1 MKKDKKGFNL
11 AEVLITLT
19 ILGVVAAISISSITN
34 FYKKTMTIARLKV
47 AYSMLDNMTRQ
58 SYVENGYPP
67 IETFSEQDFKTYF
80 LKYLNVSKYCATGNK
95 ATDEK
100 GCFKNGTYKNYG
112 ASENA
117 TDNNGNEIKRD
128 MWSDLD
134 GQTGFAGGYGP
145 NSTFKVVLKNGMSL
159 GVANN
164 YARANGYAIIVD
176 IDGPNKGDSKLG
188 QDVFQFVYSAPE
200 LQSYVRANDERYGP
214 NGAYRKYMADC
225 TSGIFLV
232 HYYPRSEYCD
242 TTRDNAKTYCKKN
255 GGYLSHGMRN
265 GSGCAS
271 LIIKDGWKISSD
283 YPWGYAHKK

>member
-1 MKKDKKGFNL
+1 M
-11 AEVLITLT
+11 T
-19 ILGVVAAISISSITN
+19 ILGVVAAISISLITN

-47 AYSMLDNMTRQ
+47 AYSIVENMTRQ
-58 SYVENGYPP
+58 SYAENGYPP

-80 LKYLNVSKYCATGNK
+80 LKYLNVSKYCAKGGRT
-95 ATDEK
+95 TDEK
-100 GCFKNGTYKNYG
+100 GCFKQSTYKKNYG
-112 ASENA
+112 ATENA

-134 GQTGFAGGYGP
+134 GNTEFVTGYGP

-164 YARANGYAIIVD
+164 YARAYGYAIIVD

-214 NGAYRKYMADC
+214 NGQWGDSLADC
-225 TSGIFLV
+225 ASGIFIAP
-232 HYYPRSEYCD
+232 HGARSSSCD
-242 TTRDNAKTYCKKN
+242 TTRDYAKKYCKIN
-255 GGYLSHGMRN
+255 GGYMSHGERN
-265 GSGCAS
+265 GVGCAG